1 MQQAREKEAESLRTE
16 LYGGKKESGKLIGE
30 LHELK
35 QASFEKDEIISGHE
49 VLIDQLKG
57 QISQHKLD
65 LLEANQTIKAL
76 ESSIKPPKKTVLQD
90 AGVQCAL
97 QGSAVHQVGVM
108 SQSDQNVN
116 SFLKSRYDQLKLENE
131 SLKAEIKS
139 LYQ

>member
-76 ESSIKPPKKTVLQD
+76 ESSIKPPKKTALQD